1 MAVRGLAAMTPEREA
16 RARSLWKPMRGN
28 LTEIRGGGTV
38 PEAPRDVPSR
48 SEADELLTEGT
59 GATTPGREAR
69 AKSLRKPMPQGDW
82 GGKRGTPL
90 VRRVIR
96 PNVSTLDPLPP
107 RDGKPPC
114 FPSLKKLE
122 APIVPRG
129 RGANYG
135 AHRAERRSV
144 GLAVEAH

>member
-1 MAVRGLAAMTPEREA
+1 MAVRGLAAVTPEREA

-82 GGKRGTPL
+82 GGKRGDTARAESDPAQREHTRPPPPE
-90 VRRVIR
+90 RR
-96 PNVSTLDPLPP
+96 
-107 RDGKPPC
+107 
-114 FPSLKKLE
+114 E
-122 APIVPRG
+122 APLFSLAEETGGP
-129 RGANYG
+129 
-135 AHRAERRSV
+135 HRAERQRR
-144 GLAVEAH
+144 